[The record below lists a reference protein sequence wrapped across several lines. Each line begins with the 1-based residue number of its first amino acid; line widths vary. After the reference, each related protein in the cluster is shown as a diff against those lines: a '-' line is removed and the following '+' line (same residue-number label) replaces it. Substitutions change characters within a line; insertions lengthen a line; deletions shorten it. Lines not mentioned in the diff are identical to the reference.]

1 MSGMPD
7 PRIHHDEFEQRW
19 ESLRIMML
27 ENNLDLLITYSND
40 RAVFGNAHARWISDF
55 PTHLEPVFTVSFR
68 TGDTIIASGPESLEY
83 IKLKSKVK
91 DIYVLKEFTHQEE
104 VYAIDNIRSMY
115 EIISEREN
123 PEKIK
128 RVGVA
133 GLDIIDHAAYVAIR
147 NSLPDAELVDVEYKV
162 CLLRARKT
170 KGEIEV
176 LRNAY
181 RIADLAFK
189 AAVSAI
195 KPGKTEMEICA
206 VADDVMKRN
215 GAENTGIDTMIASGP
230 YCAVAVSRPTFR
242 VIEKQDIVRVA
253 VIPRYEGYHATIGR
267 PVFVGN
273 VDPDTKKIYGIL
285 CEARD
290 ACVERIRIGVDGSD
304 AEGAGRKVLMD
315 AGYQYTYSG
324 IHSIGVKEFE
334 SPIFGP
340 GVEGKIFD
348 QMALSIEIPL
358 FEQSWGGLHMEDGCL
373 VTDKGAELFLN
384 TRDYIAI

>member
-1 MSGMPD
+1 MTGTPN
-7 PRIHHDEFEQRW
+7 PRIHYEEFVQRW
-19 ESLRIMML
+19 ANLQKMML
-27 ENNLDLLITYSND
+27 ENSLDLLITYSND
-40 RAVFGNAHARWISDF
+40 RAVFGNAHARWIADF
-55 PTHLEPVFTVSFR
+55 PTHLEPVFTISFR
-68 TGDTIIASGPESLEY
+68 TGDTIIASGPECLEY
-83 IKLKSKVK
+83 IKLKSKIK

-104 VYAIDNIRSMY
+104 VYAIDNVKSMF

-133 GLDIIDHAAYVAIR
+133 GLDIIDHSAYQAIQ
-147 NSLPDAELVDVEYKV
+147 NTLPDSELIDIEYKV
-162 CLLRARKT
+162 CMLRAHKT
-170 KGEIEV
+170 KSEIEV

-195 KPGKTEMEICA
+195 SPGKTEMEICA
-206 VADDVMKRN
+206 EADDVMKRN

-230 YCAVAVSRPTFR
+230 FCGVAVSRPTFR
-242 VIEKQDIVRVA
+242 TIENQDIVRVA

-273 VDPDTKKIYGIL
+273 VDPDIRKIYGLL
-285 CEARD
+285 CDARD
-290 ACVERIRIGVDGSD
+290 ACLESIKIDAYGSD

-315 AGYQYTYSG
+315 AGYEYSYSG

-358 FEQSWGGLHMEDGCL
+358 FHQSWGGLHMEDGCL

-384 TRDYIAI
+384 TQDFITV